1 MSKIKTLLENIS
13 DKIKVTTLWESA
25 TKYDSGVITIADWAE
40 YEFFILHYKTNTEWK
55 TSIVTK
61 TELENASRHVTSMFG
76 FSGNS
81 VNLYT
86 NSIFKRKNST
96 QFEFSAEYNNANW
109 VLGLYKVVGIKLL
122 GGGYY
127 IVSLLCAISSLV
139 GRWSHEQ
146 ETDRSAYNTRDRE
159 SHQILWYR
167 DCVGL
172 IFFVRSMGAHL
183 PVWNHL
189 FCYADSDLL
198 KGRECSIAIEH
209 HSGGKDHYT
218 GNGKLFNYGKHKERR
233 LDCNRQDIAV
243 ALERGCC

>member
-1 MSKIKTLLENIS
+1 MKTVEKILRKLAPFRVNGVSLTSNFRNMGGGVWRIGKLVLVNMYCYVPNTFSKNDYYTVATGLPEANIDS
-13 DKIKVTTLWESA
+13 ALSVTTSN
-25 TKYDSGVITIADWAE
+25 SGGNREANAIVSTGGSLVVQTGNDFDLTNYTIYIT
-40 YEFFILHYKTNTEWK
+40 
-55 TSIVTK
+55 
-61 TELENASRHVTSMFG
+61 
-76 FSGNS
+76 
-81 VNLYT
+81 
-86 NSIFKRKNST
+86 
-96 QFEFSAEYNNANW
+96 
-109 VLGLYKVVGIKLL
+109 GIYLA
-122 GGGYY
+122 GGG
-127 IVSLLCAISSLV
+127 IVEHAFCAISSLV
-139 GRWSHEQ
+139 RRWSHEQ

-218 GNGKLFNYGKHKERR
+218 GNGKLFNYDKHKERR